1 MKTYVIPRRHGW
13 PSFDA
18 LEEAE
23 ARSRRVGEQE
33 LANDV
38 RWIRT
43 YVVHEDDGSLGT
55 FCIYQATGP
64 DAMRE
69 HASRARRPGGRDPR
83 DRNHQRGAARSG
95 PCACLI
101 SPQAADGRRGP
112 RVKTR

>member
-33 LANDV
+33 LPDDV

-64 DAMRE
+64 EAMRE
-69 HASRARRPGGRDPR
+69 HASRADIPADEILEVAITNVVRADP
-83 DRNHQRGAARSG
+83 DRAPA
-95 PCACLI
+95 
-101 SPQAADGRRGP
+101 
-112 RVKTR
+112 